1 MSSNYSEDFNKQVQ
15 DMVDN
20 INKSANEISESET
33 CLEEYINWENKVLSI
48 FNESQKVE
56 YFKLINL
63 MYATKYQYQQILSM
77 KSENFLSKFF
87 DEMTDWFSDSKR
99 IAILQ
104 IEKEFYSCN
113 IPLINMYN
121 YVQHDKKLDKLENS
135 DSTNKVVLNEQRNKS
150 HIFKFYI
157 KKCVV
162 EMITNYDE
170 KFRAPKSIY
179 NFIS

>member
-1 MSSNYSEDFNKQVQ
+1 
-15 DMVDN
+15 
-20 INKSANEISESET
+20 
-33 CLEEYINWENKVLSI
+33 
-48 FNESQKVE
+48 
-56 YFKLINL
+56 
-63 MYATKYQYQQILSM
+63 
-77 KSENFLSKFF
+77 
-87 DEMTDWFSDSKR
+87 
-99 IAILQ
+99 
-104 IEKEFYSCN
+104 
-113 IPLINMYN
+113 MYN

-135 DSTNKVVLNEQRNKS
+135 DLTNKLMLNEQRNKS